1 VVTAVLRRY
10 AVSLAVVVLIALA
23 GLSLSRVYN
32 GLLLLELVTGAA
44 AASVVISVAL
54 RRLPAA
60 AVAPISVLALALYA
74 LFCIS
79 VSARAGGVGGDL
91 RGLALDAA
99 RNAVP
104 RLLTALIPVEA
115 QPDTVLAPVV
125 LAWLAGFAGAEL
137 GGRGRRPALALLPP
151 TLLYVGALV
160 LVGPNAGVVGWQPL
174 VFATVAAF
182 GLVAGGTTSGA
193 RLVPKLSGGQRAALQ
208 LRTASGLAVG
218 LIVVLA
224 VVAVAAPLVGRAV
237 RHNPTDPRRYVAPP
251 NLDVLDQN
259 PLIRL
264 SGWATNP
271 EQPLFDVSVLQS
283 GRPPA
288 AVVSAP
294 PSAPPSASPSADG
307 EPVVAD
313 PNAGAYDTRLRLAIL
328 TDWDGVTWHVDADY
342 RSAGRVLPPVA
353 RPPGLGAPDPSAPGP
368 VTIEERITVD
378 QLEGRLMPAVSA
390 PSRVD
395 GVRVAFDQSSG
406 TLLHVDP
413 LAPGLSYTVT
423 SESPNVNVTI
433 LPAADVPSGDAVAR
447 YLALG
452 DEVPPDLAHLAD
464 QVASGAPG
472 PYYKALALE
481 TFLKEHYR
489 FAGDAP
495 SGHAYPN
502 LRFFLF
508 DPAYAGGQKGT
519 SEQFATAFATL
530 GRLMG
535 LPTRVVVGFRTPSGG
550 GTIRGRDAVAWPEVL
565 FTDVG
570 WVAFNP
576 LPDGNTPPRALE
588 DQFLPKP
595 TPPTSPPASVQPP
608 TPPPFTVTPHTEA
621 GGPAGANG
629 PGAGL
634 IAGGVGGSVV
644 LLIVLLL
651 GTIALLR
658 TLRWRSRLSRGSP
671 PERVLGAWSVVLD
684 ALVLAG
690 SPPPSH
696 LAAAEVA
703 DHAAAVAETV
713 PTRRH
718 ARRLRPAAPALTDL
732 ADKVNAV
739 GFAGGLAGP
748 DEMAA
753 FGARAQAIEYERA
766 LRKAR
771 PWWRRVLWRVDPRPL
786 FRRH

>member
-1 VVTAVLRRY
+1 MVSAALRRY
-10 AVSLAVVVLIALA
+10 AVAAAIVVLIALA

-32 GLLLLELVTGAA
+32 GLLLLELVIGAA
-44 AASVVISVAL
+44 AGSVLISTAL
-54 RRLPAA
+54 RRVPAA
-60 AVAPISVLALALYA
+60 VVAPISVLALGGYA
-74 LFCIS
+74 LLSIS
-79 VSARAGGVGGDL
+79 VSARAGGIGGDL
-91 RGLALDAA
+91 RGVALDAA

-104 RLLTALIPVEA
+104 RLLTALIPVEP
-115 QPDTVLAPVV
+115 QPDTVLAPIV

-137 GGRGRRPALALLPP
+137 GGRGRRPALALVPP
-151 TLLYVGALV
+151 TLLYIGALV

-174 VFATVAAF
+174 VFAAVAAF

-193 RLVPKLSGGQRAALQ
+193 RSVPRLTGGQRAALQ
-208 LRTASGLAVG
+208 LRTASGLGVG

-224 VVAVAAPLVGRAV
+224 VVAVVAPLVGRAV
-237 RHNPTDPRRYVAPP
+237 RHSPTDPRRYVAPP

-264 SGWATNP
+264 SGWAANP
-271 EQPLFDVSVLQS
+271 EQPLFDVSILQS
-283 GRPPA
+283 GRPESTPA
-288 AVVSAP
+288 P
-294 PSAPPSASPSADG
+294 SPSGDG
-307 EPVVAD
+307 PVAVD

-342 RSAGRVLPPVA
+342 RSAGRVLPPIT
-353 RPPGLGAPDPSAPGP
+353 RPPGLGPPDPSERGP

-395 GVRVAFDQSSG
+395 GVRVAFDQASG
-406 TLLHVDP
+406 TLLHIDP
-413 LAPGLSYTVT
+413 LEPGLSYTVT

-452 DEVPPDLAHLAD
+452 DEVPPDFAHLAE

-495 SGHAYPN
+495 SGHSYPN

-550 GTIRGRDAVAWPEVL
+550 GTIHGADAVAWPEVL

-576 LPDGNTPPRALE
+576 LPDGNTPPRPLE

-595 TPPTSPPASVQPP
+595 TPPTSPPASVEPP
-608 TPPPFTVTPHTEA
+608 TPPPYTVAPRTNVA
-621 GGPAGANG
+621 GGAGSNG

-634 IAGGVGGSVV
+634 IAGGVGGSLV
-644 LLIVLLL
+644 LLIALLL
-651 GTIALLR
+651 AVVALLR
-658 TLRWRSRLSRGSP
+658 GLRRRSRLSRGSP
-671 PERVLGAWSVVLD
+671 PQRVLGAWNEVLD

-690 SPPPSH
+690 SPPPPH

-703 DHAAAVAETV
+703 DHAAVVAQTV

-718 ARRLRPAAPALTDL
+718 THRPRPAAPPLTDL

-739 GFAGGLAGP
+739 GFAGGLSGP
-748 DEMAA
+748 DEVAA

-766 LRKAR
+766 LRAGR

-786 FRRH
+786 FRRR